1 MLQPRRLLR
10 WFLFWLAAGA
20 FFRFILVDN
29 EDLRALGV
37 FFAAGGLWYW
47 LERRKMRELDALIR
61 K

>member
-1 MLQPRRLLR
+1 MQPRRLLR
-10 WFLFWLAAGA
+10 WALFWFAAGG

-29 EDLRALGV
+29 EDMRALAV
-37 FFAAGGLWYW
+37 FIVAGGLWYW

>member
-1 MLQPRRLLR
+1 MQSRRLLR
-10 WFLFWLAAGA
+10 WVLFWLAGAA

-29 EDLRALGV
+29 DDMRALAV
-37 FFAAGGLWYW
+37 FILAGGLWYW